1 LVWKDDF
8 LKNVCA
14 FANAEGGTLHI
25 GINDKGEITGVDNSK
40 KLVETFPNIINQKL
54 GIVPAIYIEN
64 IEEKQVVKIEFQL
77 ANNESHVDNG
87 GLNGGLNV
95 GQLKV
100 FNYIQQNQGVN
111 GKEMSAKL
119 NIPIDTMDKYLKVL
133 INNKLIERKVRKKT
147 GGYYCL

>member
-1 LVWKDDF
+1 
-8 LKNVCA
+8 
-14 FANAEGGTLHI
+14 
-25 GINDKGEITGVDNSK
+25 
-40 KLVETFPNIINQKL
+40 
-54 GIVPAIYIEN
+54 
-64 IEEKQVVKIEFQL
+64 L